1 MARWLFTVQ
10 KVKKK
15 DEWFTDNGWKVPI
28 LIACIVRRDKLNTF
42 VHVHVHVILD
52 LLIHVPLGASINPSQ
67 HTLTVE

>member
-42 VHVHVHVILD
+42 VHVILD